1 MKRAFTHNE
10 KVAAVY
16 GAMAVISS
24 IEGMPEEI
32 GILYSQRA
40 ISLMKKAWDEI
51 PQDILEAANGLLEVH
66 GKVQEEQRAKRE
78 QYLKRCAN

>member
-24 IEGMPEEI
+24 IESMPEEI

-78 QYLKRCAN
+78 QYLKRAAN